1 MHINGLFFV
10 GIMIGG
16 LISSYLFKRYFKAI
30 KECDLWRQSAIDLQ
44 RDINTIQNSK
54 RKFTQ
59 IK

>member
-1 MHINGLFFV
+1 MQLNGLFFA
-10 GIMIGG
+10 GLMIGG
-16 LISSYLFKRYFKAI
+16 LLVNYLFKRYFRALND
-30 KECDLWRQSAIDLQ
+30 CDLWRQSALDLQ